1 MIMLTDLLAALA
13 VVVNGIPQGLL
24 ALMYGF
30 AALPTALA
38 FLIGAGGSLYFN
50 SVATISFQAETITL
64 AGSLGT
70 NVRERLSMVFW
81 GAVFLLIP
89 SLMGLNEAIV
99 AWIGPAIVDSMM
111 AGVGLMLANV
121 SVEML
126 KSEKW
131 SGSLSVVVALAVWFC
146 TRDLAWTIIISV
158 TAATVLYNYLLRVR
172 KMDLD
177 RLSADITLEKFNFGN
192 IEWCFWRNRRV
203 LSGALAMACI
213 NIGANISFGKIT
225 GSIAKA
231 NANVD
236 HLAIYS
242 SLADIASTLFGGSP
256 VESIISGTATA
267 PNPVRSSVMMMVIMA
282 ALLIFRLLPTIGRY
296 VHRSSIAGFLLV
308 LGVFVTFIN
317 NTALALAAVP
327 PESLSGF
334 GFGPWGMVV
343 GATIFASARWNPFVG
358 LIAGIAIRFIFQ
370 L

>member
-1 MIMLTDLLAALA
+1 
-13 VVVNGIPQGLL
+13 
-24 ALMYGF
+24 
-30 AALPTALA
+30 
-38 FLIGAGGSLYFN
+38 
-50 SVATISFQAETITL
+50 
-64 AGSLGT
+64 
-70 NVRERLSMVFW
+70 
-81 GAVFLLIP
+81 
-89 SLMGLNEAIV
+89 
-99 AWIGPAIVDSMM
+99 
-111 AGVGLMLANV
+111 
-121 SVEML
+121 ML

-225 GSIAKA
+225 GSIANT

-267 PNPVRSSVMMMVIMA
+267 PNPVRSSVMMMSYSLSISVSIS
-282 ALLIFRLLPTIGRY
+282 T
-296 VHRSSIAGFLLV
+296 RSS
-308 LGVFVTFIN
+308 
-317 NTALALAAVP
+317 
-327 PESLSGF
+327 ESAPRSSMTLLSGRIS
-334 GFGPWGMVV
+334 G
-343 GATIFASARWNPFVG
+343 S
-358 LIAGIAIRFIFQ
+358 
-370 L
+370 